1 MRIPSVFARTGNDE
15 GRIAIIS
22 YTLVANQI
30 GKWMQVG
37 CEPWGSKT
45 KMTVNYIIS
54 NSVPHLQR
62 PCILIRFTRIHGLI
76 RIIQLQTKNWTGVI
90 EWFVELL
97 FSSDGIIMRYHIQY
111 FRIYPIS
118 EFNADH
124 QDKESGHLQVCGNR
138 GTQTTEIE
146 LHCKTE
152 KAVSL

>member
-1 MRIPSVFARTGNDE
+1 MEAGGQIVKRCLFNPAKLFQLVRRRRRLFRGPDNARHLTGPEGGGDE
-15 GRIAIIS
+15 RAGWNG
-22 YTLVANQI
+22 L
-30 GKWMQVG
+30 
-37 CEPWGSKT
+37 P
-45 KMTVNYIIS
+45 
-54 NSVPHLQR
+54 VP
-62 PCILIRFTRIHGLI
+62 
-76 RIIQLQTKNWTGVI
+76 GVI

-97 FSSDGIIMRYHIQY
+97 FTSDGIIMIMRYNIQY